1 MKLLF
6 SLLSLLLFQ
15 NSTFVQAQDIQV
27 FERKDGK
34 KNIVVARNIGKTGYT
49 VTLKVTST
57 GMKVTPSETVEVQ
70 LPAGTMKDMVT
81 IEPIPGQTWSYSYEA
96 SYQEIVANQPKA
108 TTGVPTTAGNAPSI
122 LPEEAMIVYTKEG
135 CGRCAMV
142 KKDLTSRGIEFTEVD
157 VNGTSPEVAHM
168 WDQLRSVGYAGASIT
183 LPVVRLDG
191 KYHYNIPDLKSFL
204 SKI

>member
-1 MKLLF
+1 MKFIF
-6 SLLSLLLFQ
+6 SLLTLLLFQ
-15 NSTFVQAQDIQV
+15 NLSSVQAQDIQV

-34 KNIVVARNIGKTGYT
+34 KNIVVARNIGKIGYT
-49 VTLKVTST
+49 VTIKVTST
-57 GMKVTPSETVEVQ
+57 GMNVTPSATVEAQ
-70 LPAGTMKDMVT
+70 LPPGTMKDMVT
-81 IEPIPGQTWSYSYEA
+81 IEPIPGEAWSYSYEA
-96 SYQEIVANQPKA
+96 SYQEIVANQPKTA
-108 TTGVPTTAGNAPSI
+108 TGAPTGPGSSASI

-142 KKDLTSRGIEFTEVD
+142 KKDLTFRGIEFTEVD
-157 VNGTSPEVAHM
+157 VNGTSPEVTHM
-168 WDQLRSVGYAGASIT
+168 WDQLRSMGYAGASIT